1 MLKYNLSV
9 FIKAVF
15 IITLF
20 SSHLFSQD
28 QGVVQENQTSQKS
41 CKSPKRQIGLIHKN
55 NIRSGWISFFL
66 MQQRIQ
72 NLKIFIWPK
81 LQI

>member
-28 QGVVQENQTSQKS
+28 QGVVQENQTSQIYERIMFIEVRGS
-41 CKSPKRQIGLIHKN
+41 QRIEADT
-55 NIRSGWISFFL
+55 IRSY
-66 MQQRIQ
+66 MM
-72 NLKIFIWPK
+72 LKLIDR
-81 LQI
+81 